1 MITLLYLTGTAWKV
15 SKYGV
20 ISGQYFSVSGL
31 NTEICWLNLRI
42 QSEYRKIRTKNN
54 SVFGQFS
61 RSVDYSYSLS
71 IQKIKQTD
79 KALQHCEHT
88 RSWDLYKTFRHLW
101 HNRDSCS
108 EVFYEK
114 VLALEPL
121 FENVLKT
128 VYRMKV
134 ARKMT
139 VLSRELANSF
149 LASFHKSLWSVI
161 WCNCGRCYDVFQGN
175 GMSTSLLWPNPPNH
189 REELFFWLCYFLQ
202 KQSPRAVL

>member
-42 QSEYRKIRTKNN
+42 QSEYRKMRTKNN

-79 KALQHCEHT
+79 KAYNTVNSLGHKIFT
-88 RSWDLYKTFRHLW
+88 RLLGTYGITETVVLR
-101 HNRDSCS
+101 CS
-108 EVFYEK
+108 VKKCLRWSLSLKMFLKQYTGWK
-114 VLALEPL
+114 LLVKWL
-121 FENVLKT
+121 FCHVN
-128 VYRMKV
+128 
-134 ARKMT
+134 
-139 VLSRELANSF
+139 
-149 LASFHKSLWSVI
+149 
-161 WCNCGRCYDVFQGN
+161 
-175 GMSTSLLWPNPPNH
+175 
-189 REELFFWLCYFLQ
+189 
-202 KQSPRAVL
+202 